1 MVVSGDIRGGPVM
14 RVVPQQLQQIQVFAG
29 LNAELLKLLAQKASR
44 TSYPAGEVLIH
55 EGDRFPAC
63 FHAVLEGELQAIK
76 IAASGK
82 ETILRTLPAGQMF
95 AAPALFG
102 DGIAVATVKAL
113 RSTEVVRIP
122 KPALLEAIQ
131 LDPDVALQILACFN
145 HRLQEMHRTVH
156 GLVSEQAIV
165 RLTRLVQYSAQ
176 QYGTHSVS
184 GGHQLNIQLSYHQ
197 IARSIGISYE
207 ESVRLMGQ
215 KLSHILVYRRGGT
228 ITILDAPALDAI
240 ASGEQPKPTPS

>member
-1 MVVSGDIRGGPVM
+1 MQAAS
-14 RVVPQQLQQIQVFAG
+14 QQLQQILIFAD
-29 LNAELLKLLAQKASR
+29 LSPSILDVLAQQAYIM
-44 TSYPAGEVLIH
+44 SYPPGEILIH

-102 DGIAVATVKAL
+102 DRIAVATVKAL
-113 RSTEVVRIP
+113 RSTEVVRIA
-122 KPALLEAIQ
+122 KAALLQAIQ
-131 LDPDVALQILACFN
+131 LDPEIALQILACFN
-145 HRLQEMHRTVH
+145 HRLQEMHRTIH

-165 RLTRLVQYSAQ
+165 RLTQLVQYSAQ
-176 QYGTHSVS
+176 QYGTHPVS
-184 GGHQLNIQLSYHQ
+184 EGNQLNIQLSYHQ

-215 KLSHILVYRRGGT
+215 KLSHILAYRRGGI
-228 ITILDAPALDAI
+228 ITILDATALEAI
-240 ASGEQPKPTPS
+240 ASGE